1 MSDAGGAEGEVA
13 DLAEEYGEYDFF
25 GGDLDIS
32 LSGPDTSI
40 SEPSSDLGYG
50 AGKGSDISLGD
61 FGLSLGGG
69 RSGGDTPE
77 LRGLLTAQDGGGTI
91 ESPVPRPEAAET
103 KSEKPVKEKKPL
115 ITRAKRRRSL
125 LTEAEGGTLRKPTV
139 YRRSILGRP

>member
-32 LSGPDTSI
+32 LSGPDMGLT
-40 SEPSSDLGYG
+40 EPSPDLGYG
-50 AGKGSDISLGD
+50 AGKDSGISLGD
-61 FGLSLGGG
+61 FDLSLGGG
-69 RSGGDTPE
+69 RAG
-77 LRGLLTAQDGGGTI
+77 RGSLLTGAPEGGGG
-91 ESPVPRPEAAET
+91 EVEKPVPPPEVPEEP
-103 KSEKPVKEKKPL
+103 KVPEEPVKEKKPV

-125 LTEAEGGTLRKPTV
+125 LTEAEGGTLRKPIV